1 MFPFPLI
8 GKGLGVRFL
17 RLVPEETTR
26 SDSEP
31 ASPPATEDPRD
42 SDAPPDWLNYIA
54 EPRHAWPIL
63 LIAGVALYLVNLG
76 GYPLYTKGEPR
87 EAVTVFDI
95 VHGGGVILPQRAG
108 VEIPSKPLL
117 MHWLAALVSLVIGSV
132 NEFSVRLP
140 SAGLAIAGVIVCY
153 FYVRRLFDNVT
164 ALIAALILATTF
176 QYLQAATGARVDM
189 TLTFF
194 MEVAFFEFIVMAE
207 GLTRRRM
214 LLYIALAL
222 AVLTKGP
229 IGLILPGLVALIW
242 LALEKRWIFLT
253 QMNLMR
259 GAIVVLVLAGGWYLA
274 ALIEGGPDFFRK
286 QILAENLLRFAGG
299 SDFHEGHIHPFYYM
313 ELALFAGFMPW
324 TLLLPIVGIEA
335 ARAPLTVDPRLKYIF
350 VWFATVLI
358 FYNLPHSKRG
368 VYLLCMYPG
377 FATLV
382 AIYLRQAIVR
392 PAPARTFVRWLARLS
407 GFMMLLLGSAALVA
421 FAMLATSPHQVADIL
436 QAGNIRVPAFAPT
449 LASTVGAHWMLSLAI
464 PLAVVVLGVRLI
476 VSRPRVERIVFA
488 ITAAMVFITVMV
500 NVIVVPAVAN
510 TLSLKDFADSAMRV
524 AGDNSIGY
532 LNALNYDVAFYS
544 RRTIPIVS
552 LKDPDMPRYLIAW
565 RTLFDALPASK
576 RSRFEI
582 VMVSNPTSL
591 DGTDEMLLLRQ
602 RPGSTPLPKPS
613 EDYIQAF
620 YDSPS
625 FLISPTAFT
634 NRGSTSADVPR
645 KLASHICVI
654 SDSYRFT
661 SIKVPPRCFTSSANP
676 AAG

>member
-1 MFPFPLI
+1 M
-8 GKGLGVRFL
+8 RA
-17 RLVPEETTR
+17 
-26 SDSEP
+26 DSEP
-31 ASPPATEDPRD
+31 APPPA
-42 SDAPPDWLNYIA
+42 SDEISNSGAPPDWLRYIA

-63 LIAGVALYLVNLG
+63 LIVGVALYLVNLG

-95 VHGGGVILPQRAG
+95 VHGGGIILPQRAG

-117 MHWLAALVSLVIGSV
+117 MHWIAAIVSLVVGSV

-153 FYVRRLFDNVT
+153 FYVRRLFDDVT

-194 MEVAFFEFIVMAE
+194 MEVAFFEFILMAE

-214 LLYIALAL
+214 LLYVAIAL

-229 IGLILPGLVALIW
+229 VGLILPGLVALIW
-242 LALEKRWIFLT
+242 IALEKRWSFLR
-253 QMNLMR
+253 QMNLVR
-259 GAIVVLVLAGGWYLA
+259 GAIVVLVLAGGWYVA

-286 QILAENLLRFAGG
+286 QVLAENLLRFAGG

-313 ELALFAGFMPW
+313 ELALLAGFMPW
-324 TLLLPIVGIEA
+324 TLLLPIVGVQT
-335 ARAPLTVDPRLKYIF
+335 ARAPLAVDPRLKYIF
-350 VWFATVLI
+350 GWFAAVLI
-358 FYNLPHSKRG
+358 FYNLPQSKRG
-368 VYLLCMYPG
+368 VYLLCMYPA

-382 AIYLRQAIVR
+382 AIYLRQAIVQ
-392 PAPARTFVRWLARLS
+392 PAPARTLVNWVTRFY
-407 GFMMLLLGSAALVA
+407 GFAMLLLGSAALVA
-421 FAMLATSPHQVADIL
+421 LAMLVVSPHEVADLL
-436 QAGNIRVPAFAPT
+436 QVVNVRASDFAPT
-449 LASTVGAHWMLSLAI
+449 LAWTVRKHWMLALAM
-464 PLAVVVLGVRLI
+464 PLAVVVLGVRLL
-476 VSRPRVERIVFA
+476 VTRPLVERMVFA
-488 ITAAMVFITVMV
+488 IAASTVFITVAV

-510 TLSLKDFADSAMRV
+510 TLSLKDFTDRAMKVVDDSQV
-524 AGDNSIGY
+524 GY

-552 LKDPDMPRYLIAW
+552 QRDPNLPPYLIAW

-591 DGTDEMLLLRQ
+591 DGSDQMLLLRQ
-602 RPGSTPLPKPS
+602 RAGAATPPPKPS
-613 EDYIQAF
+613 DDYIQAEISKT
-620 YDSPS
+620 DSPFS
-625 FLISPTAFT
+625 SPRPPSPA
-634 NRGSTSADVPR
+634 SATRLPTFR
-645 KLASHICVI
+645 AS
-654 SDSYRFT
+654 
-661 SIKVPPRCFTSSANP
+661 
-676 AAG
+676 